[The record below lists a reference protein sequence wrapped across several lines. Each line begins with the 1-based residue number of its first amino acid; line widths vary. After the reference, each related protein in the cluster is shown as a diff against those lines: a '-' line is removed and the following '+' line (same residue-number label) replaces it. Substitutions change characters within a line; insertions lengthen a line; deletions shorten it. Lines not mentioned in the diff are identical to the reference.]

1 MNWRNFIIAILI
13 GIAIATALVL
23 AFQRWPHVAENPIT
37 MVGLFLLAF
46 ICSRLMRRFVRK

>member
-1 MNWRNFIIAILI
+1 MNWKNFIIAILI
-13 GIAIATALVL
+13 GMGIAAALVL

-46 ICSRLMRRFVRK
+46 VCSRLMRRFVRK